1 MENNIQYVI
10 HACTQF
16 NAIIICIKMK
26 INKEY
31 NSALMGSNY
40 PISFIIYQKLSMSVY
55 SISCP
60 RII

>member
-1 MENNIQYVI
+1 
-10 HACTQF
+10 
-16 NAIIICIKMK
+16 MK

-40 PISFIIYQKLSMSVY
+40 PIRFILYQKLSMSVY
-55 SISCP
+55 SIPCP

>member
-1 MENNIQYVI
+1 
-10 HACTQF
+10 
-16 NAIIICIKMK
+16 MK

-40 PISFIIYQKLSMSVY
+40 PISFILYEKLSMSVY
-55 SISCP
+55 PTSCP